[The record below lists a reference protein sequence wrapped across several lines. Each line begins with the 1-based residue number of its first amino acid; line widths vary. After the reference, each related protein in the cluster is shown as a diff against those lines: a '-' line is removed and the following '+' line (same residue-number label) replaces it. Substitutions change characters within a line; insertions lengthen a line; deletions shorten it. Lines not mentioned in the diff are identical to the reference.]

1 MKQLLIVMGILIA
14 VLYGGYYLTHYDV
27 PFENLL
33 TSEEN

>member
-27 PFENLL
+27 PFE

>member
-14 VLYGGYYLTHYDV
+14 VIYGGYYLTHYDV
-27 PFENLL
+27 PFE